1 MPKYETLQLWVNK
14 LISFCLLGFA
24 VYSVYQ
30 ACVSISRFGEPTPVR
45 LNVPNKEVRGGNSE
59 K

>member
-1 MPKYETLQLWVNK
+1 MPDYKTLQVWVNK

-30 ACVSISRFGEPTPVR
+30 ACASISVFEGPKPVR
-45 LNVPNKEVRGGNSE
+45 VEIPSKEVRGGDSA
-59 K
+59 